1 MPTSLPMRSRTASFH
16 ESAAD
21 PLPGGGGL
29 PGAAHMTGAGEQP
42 QVREEKR
49 LLLIEDSAPLRER
62 LMAMLTV
69 PGKMR
74 VAAWAETE
82 DEAVSKVRDEEFDVL
97 VVDVEL
103 RQGSGINVI
112 RQVRRLCEGRRQPL
126 IIVLTNYSLPTVRER
141 CLAAGADH
149 FLDKMQQFSEP
160 LALIESLTVPRPH

>member
-1 MPTSLPMRSRTASFH
+1 MPSRTAFFH
-16 ESAAD
+16 ESADDLQRRAVT
-21 PLPGGGGL
+21 
-29 PGAAHMTGAGEQP
+29 AASRSLGPEAGRP
-42 QVREEKR
+42 QLRSEKR

-62 LMAMLTV
+62 LTALLTV

-82 DEAVSKVRDEEFDVL
+82 ADAVAHVREDDFDVL

-112 RQVRRLCEGRRQPL
+112 REVRRLCDGRRQPL

-149 FLDKMQQFSEP
+149 FLDKMQQFNEP
-160 LALIESLTVPRPH
+160 LALIENLATSRPH

>member
-1 MPTSLPMRSRTASFH
+1 MRSRTTSFH
-16 ESAAD
+16 ESAETPRRPPLFGSGD
-21 PLPGGGGL
+21 P
-29 PGAAHMTGAGEQP
+29 TSAGERP
-42 QVREEKR
+42 QVRREQR

-62 LMAMLTV
+62 LTAMLTV

-82 DEAVSKVRDEEFDVL
+82 DDAVARVRDDDFDVL

-112 RQVRRLCEGRRQPL
+112 RQVRRMCEGRRQPL

-149 FLDKMQQFSEP
+149 FLDKMQQFNEP
-160 LALIESLTVPRPH
+160 LALIESLAPPRQH

>member
-1 MPTSLPMRSRTASFH
+1 MPSRTASFH
-16 ESAAD
+16 ESADD
-21 PLPGGGGL
+21 PQRRALT
-29 PGAAHMTGAGEQP
+29 AASGSLGSEAGRP
-42 QVREEKR
+42 QLRSEKR

-62 LMAMLTV
+62 LTALLTV

-82 DEAVSKVRDEEFDVL
+82 ADAVAQVRAGDFDVL

-112 RQVRRLCEGRRQPL
+112 RQVRRLCDGRRQPL

-149 FLDKMQQFSEP
+149 FLDKMQQFNEP
-160 LALIESLTVPRPH
+160 LALIESLTTPRPH

>member
-1 MPTSLPMRSRTASFH
+1 MRSRTASFH
-16 ESAAD
+16 ESTEDTRVLAAMASGTN
-21 PLPGGGGL
+21 PL
-29 PGAAHMTGAGEQP
+29 TGTGERP
-42 QVREEKR
+42 QVRAEKR

-62 LMAMLTV
+62 LTAMLTV

-82 DEAVSKVRDEEFDVL
+82 DDAVSKVRDDEFDVL

-160 LALIESLTVPRPH
+160 LALIESLSAHRQH

>member
-21 PLPGGGGL
+21 PLSGGPL
-29 PGAAHMTGAGEQP
+29 PGAAHMSGTGEQP

-82 DEAVSKVRDEEFDVL
+82 DEAVSKVRDDEFDVL

>member
-1 MPTSLPMRSRTASFH
+1 MPPGTT
-16 ESAAD
+16 
-21 PLPGGGGL
+21 PL
-29 PGAAHMTGAGEQP
+29 TGTGERP
-42 QVREEKR
+42 QVRSEKR

-62 LMAMLTV
+62 LTAMLTV

-82 DEAVSKVRDEEFDVL
+82 DDAVSKVRDDEFDVL

-160 LALIESLTVPRPH
+160 LALIESLSAHRQH

>member
-1 MPTSLPMRSRTASFH
+1 
-16 ESAAD
+16 
-21 PLPGGGGL
+21 
-29 PGAAHMTGAGEQP
+29 MTGTGEQP
-42 QVREEKR
+42 QIRSEKR

-74 VAAWAETE
+74 VSAWAETE
-82 DEAVSKVRDEEFDVL
+82 EDAVTKVRDEEFDVL

-112 RQVRRLCEGRRQPL
+112 RQARRLCEGKRQPL

-160 LALIESLTVPRPH
+160 LVLIESLTVPRQH